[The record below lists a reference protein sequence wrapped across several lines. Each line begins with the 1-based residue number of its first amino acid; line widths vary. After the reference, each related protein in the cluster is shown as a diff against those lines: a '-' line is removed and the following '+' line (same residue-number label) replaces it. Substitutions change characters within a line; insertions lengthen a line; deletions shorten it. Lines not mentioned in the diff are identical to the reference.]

1 MTETNTGKCRS
12 TCWKGAAAAGA
23 LLFVILFLTAGFG
36 FFSALLIGLVFYGG
50 LGLALSRM
58 VCGDTAESASVS
70 QSAASASTSTAAS
83 PAAAAVAPTP
93 QPAPRPEPEPETET
107 EPDAAAE
114 ATAPTPEAEAPE
126 PEAPE
131 GEAPKV
137 ATRPLVKPSAVLAG
151 EAELSTRKGSWRYEP
166 GGK

>member
-36 FFSALLIGLVFYGG
+36 FFSALLIGLVLYGG

-126 PEAPE
+126 A
-131 GEAPKV
+131 EAPKV

-151 EAELSTRKGSWRYEP
+151 EAELSARKGRWRYEP

>member
-50 LGLALSRM
+50 LGLTLSRM

-126 PEAPE
+126 A
-131 GEAPKV
+131 EAPKV

-151 EAELSTRKGSWRYEP
+151 EAELSARKGRWRYEP

>member
-1 MTETNTGKCRS
+1 M
-12 TCWKGAAAAGA
+12 
-23 LLFVILFLTAGFG
+23 
-36 FFSALLIGLVFYGG
+36 LIGLVFYGG
-50 LGLALSRM
+50 LGLTLSRM

-93 QPAPRPEPEPETET
+93 QPAPRPEPEPETE
-107 EPDAAAE
+107 PDAAAE
-114 ATAPTPEAEAPE
+114 ATAPTPEA
-126 PEAPE
+126 
-131 GEAPKV
+131 EAPKV

-151 EAELSTRKGSWRYEP
+151 EAELSARKGSWRYEP

>member
-50 LGLALSRM
+50 LGLTLSRM

-83 PAAAAVAPTP
+83 PAAAAALRAASLAALLRRRPCRR
-93 QPAPRPEPEPETET
+93 PR
-107 EPDAAAE
+107 ALL
-114 ATAPTPEAEAPE
+114 
-126 PEAPE
+126 
-131 GEAPKV
+131 V
-137 ATRPLVKPSAVLAG
+137 RLLPL
-151 EAELSTRKGSWRYEP
+151 LS
-166 GGK
+166 

>member
-50 LGLALSRM
+50 LGLTLSRM

-93 QPAPRPEPEPETET
+93 QPAPRPEPEPETE
-107 EPDAAAE
+107 PDAAAE
-114 ATAPTPEAEAPE
+114 ATAPTPEA
-126 PEAPE
+126 
-131 GEAPKV
+131 EAPKV

-151 EAELSTRKGSWRYEP
+151 EAELSARKGSWRYEP

>member
-50 LGLALSRM
+50 LGLTLSRM
-58 VCGDTAESASVS
+58 VCVDTAESASVS

-93 QPAPRPEPEPETET
+93 QPAPRPEPEPETE
-107 EPDAAAE
+107 PDAAAE
-114 ATAPTPEAEAPE
+114 ATAPTPEA
-126 PEAPE
+126 
-131 GEAPKV
+131 EAPKV

-151 EAELSTRKGSWRYEP
+151 EAELSARKGSWRYEP